1 MQQNII
7 KNKKN
12 YIANDVHDINKSTF
26 GFWLYLMSDGIL
38 FATMFAVYCV
48 TSTHALFNINFFNLK
63 IAFLETVLL
72 LLSSIFCGIFVIS
85 AKYKKFF
92 LVYFFLFLTFI
103 CGLCFVIIE
112 LYEFSNLISL
122 GYIPQKNGF
131 LSSFFSLIGMHG
143 IHVIFGL
150 FWILGLLCHMHKLYF
165 SNTIYIRIL
174 CFSLFWHFLDIIWVC
189 IFTIVYLMGNI
200 S

>member
-1 MQQNII
+1 MI
-7 KNKKN
+7 KNKKK
-12 YIANDVHDINKSTF
+12 YTVYDIHNIGKSMF

-48 TSTHALFNINFFNLK
+48 TSINVTFNINFFNLK
-63 IAFLETVLL
+63 ISFLETVLL

-85 AKYKKFF
+85 AKYKNFF
-92 LVYFFLFLTFI
+92 LIYFFLFLTFI
-103 CGLCFVIIE
+103 CGLCFIIME
-112 LYEFSNLISL
+112 YYEFYHLISL

-150 FWILGLLCHMHKLYF
+150 FWILGLSFHIHKLYF
-165 SNTIYIRIL
+165 SNTIYTRIL
-174 CFSLFWHFLDIIWVC
+174 CFSLFWHFLDIIWIC
-189 IFTIVYLMGNI
+189 IFTVVYLMGNI